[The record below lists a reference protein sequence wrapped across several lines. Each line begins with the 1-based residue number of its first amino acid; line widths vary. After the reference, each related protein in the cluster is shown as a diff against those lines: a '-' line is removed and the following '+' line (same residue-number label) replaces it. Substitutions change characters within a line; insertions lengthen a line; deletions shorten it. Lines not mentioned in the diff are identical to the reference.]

1 MMKWRATS
9 LLCLAISAVLFIG
22 SLINNG
28 TTPQFVLVRRIKQ
41 LEAQNEKLRGD
52 LRLLTAEVG
61 GFTGAK
67 DARMSETHTPY
78 EHEEQL
84 YDSAR
89 IRCEVIH
96 IAIVAAGYNTSR
108 TVVTL
113 LKSILFYRHN
123 PLHFHF
129 ISDHNA
135 RHTLGTLFET
145 WRLPA
150 VNISFY
156 AAEIAQTNIS
166 WIPNFHYSGVYG
178 LMKLTFTDMLPAHLD
193 KVVVL
198 DTDLMFTSD
207 IAGLWQFFKLIRQG
221 RKLFGIVENQSDWY
235 LGKLW
240 VGHKPWPALGR
251 GYNTGVM
258 LLDLHAMRQ
267 QQWYK
272 TWYEVAT
279 KTLGDYGAA
288 ALADQDIINAVI
300 AERPEV
306 HSILPCAWNVQLSEH
321 TLSEYC
327 YRDAEEFKVIHWN
340 SPKKLDVSNNHG
352 PYFRNLYMTFQ
363 GYDGNLLRSELLSC
377 SDYKSNNED
386 TQVAGP
392 ALADPCS
399 DFRKDVTIVH
409 RTHPF
414 FDYAPMDPEH
424 DDVTL
429 VTQLS
434 MDRLPLLGP
443 LCEQWNGPMSVALY
457 ASDAESQQFLL
468 RFHRAQSTLRSCRSI
483 ALHIV
488 YKEGQ
493 FYPVNYLRN
502 VALTNV
508 QTPYVFLTDIDF
520 LPMPDLYSYIR
531 EAIQVLGMAHGRRAL
546 VIPAFETLLY
556 KFNFPNNKAE
566 LLKML
571 TANTAYTFRYHI
583 WPKGHSPTNYE
594 HWKTA
599 DVPYKVDWAPDFEP
613 YVVVSNNVTRYST
626 QFVGFGW
633 NKVSHIM
640 ELNAQGYE
648 FVVLPDAF
656 IVHMPHAPSPEIA
669 SFRGSKHY
677 RDCMQVLKTEFQRDL
692 RTKYNHTHG
701 M

>member
-1 MMKWRATS
+1 MS
-9 LLCLAISAVLFIG
+9 CLAVSAVLFLG
-22 SLINNG
+22 LIIFHRAP
-28 TTPQFVLVRRIKQ
+28 PQSMLVRRIKQ
-41 LEAQNEKLRGD
+41 LEAQNEKLHGD
-52 LRLLTAEVG
+52 IRLLAAEVG
-61 GFTGAK
+61 GTTGTRENKSRNPYK
-67 DARMSETHTPY
+67 D
-78 EHEEQL
+78 QL

-89 IRCEVIH
+89 IKASRCDTIH
-96 IAIVAAGYNTSR
+96 VAIVAAGYNTSR
-108 TVVTL
+108 DVVTL
-113 LKSILFYRHN
+113 LKSILFHRHN

-129 ISDHNA
+129 ISDQTA

-145 WRLPA
+145 WQLPA
-150 VNISFY
+150 VSVSFY
-156 AAEIAQTNIS
+156 ATEEAQRNVS

-178 LMKLTFTDMLPAHLD
+178 LMKLTLTDTLPAHLD
-193 KVVVL
+193 KVIVL
-198 DTDLMFTSD
+198 DTDLMFAAD
-207 IAGLWQFFKLIRQG
+207 IAGLWQFFKLIKKG
-221 RKLFGIVENQSDWY
+221 RKLFGLVENQSDWY

-240 VGHKPWPALGR
+240 AGHKPWPALGR

-258 LLDLHAMRQ
+258 LLDLRAMRRR
-267 QQWYK
+267 QWHRM
-272 TWYEVAT
+272 WCDVAT
-279 KTLGDYGAA
+279 ATLREYAA
-288 ALADQDIINAVI
+288 TALADQDIINAVI
-300 AERPEV
+300 GENPEI

-327 YRDAEEFKVIHWN
+327 YKDAEEFKIIHWN
-340 SPKKLDVSNNHG
+340 SPKKLKVSNNHG

-377 SDYKSNNED
+377 SDYNED
-386 TQVAGP
+386 VQVENP
-392 ALADPCS
+392 TLSDPCS
-399 DFRKDVTIVH
+399 DFRNDVNIVH

-414 FDYAPMDPEH
+414 FIDYKPIEPERN
-424 DDVTL
+424 DVTL

-434 MDRLPLLGP
+434 MDRLPMLGP

-468 RFHRAQSTLRSCRSI
+468 NLYSAESSTLQTCRGT

-502 VALTNV
+502 VALENV
-508 QTPYVFLTDIDF
+508 KTPYVFLTDIDF
-520 LPMPDLYSYIR
+520 LPMPDLYSYIK
-531 EAIQVLGMAHGRRAL
+531 EAIRVLGMADSRRAL

-556 KFNFPNNKAE
+556 KFDFPNDKTE

-571 TANTAYTFRYHI
+571 ADNTVYTFRYHV

-599 DVPYKVDWAPDFEP
+599 AVPYEINWAPDFEP
-613 YVVVSNNVTRYST
+613 YIVVSNNVTRYNT

-640 ELNAQGYE
+640 ELNAEGYE

-656 IVHMPHAPSPEIA
+656 IIHMPHAPSPEIVR
-669 SFRGSKHY
+669 FRGSKHY
-677 RDCMQVLKTEFQRDL
+677 RGCMQVLKKEFQRDL
-692 RTKYNHTHG
+692 RKLNYTD
-701 M
+701 